1 MPTTVENSKPPE
13 LGSPYFG
20 LSEAAHT
27 NCCGVKVLVPTLY
40 TPYLADDYDN
50 VIGIKPGKYY
60 PTYIY
65 AKKVYYARSLLRGR
79 AKREEVTAA
88 FREGFKGLHAEQ
100 MVKFFFVPSYLVSE
114 VAELIEARTDKN
126 YFRLARQVK
135 AGAFYVLSTGVL

>member
-1 MPTTVENSKPPE
+1 MSTVENCKPPE
-13 LGSPYFG
+13 LGIPYFG
-20 LSEAAHT
+20 LSEQRHT

-40 TPYLADDYDN
+40 TPYLGEDYDN
-50 VIGIKPGKYY
+50 VIGTKPGKYY
-60 PTYIY
+60 PIYIY

-88 FREGFKGLHAEQ
+88 FREGLKDLHAEQ
-100 MVKFFFVPSYLVSE
+100 MVKFFFIPSYLLAE
-114 VAELIEARTDKN
+114 VAELIEARVDKN